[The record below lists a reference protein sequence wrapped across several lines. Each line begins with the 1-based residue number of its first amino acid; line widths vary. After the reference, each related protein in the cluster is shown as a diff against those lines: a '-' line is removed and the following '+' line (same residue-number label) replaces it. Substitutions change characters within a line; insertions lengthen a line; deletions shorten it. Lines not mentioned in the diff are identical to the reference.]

1 MSKQIEFLGTQDV
14 RVPSLHLDAPEA
26 VSWAVGETKELAD
39 EVAALFEGNPLFRL
53 VENGATATSATA
65 SAPATTAGAPSSATS
80 AVQGPSAPMVQ
91 PATAPVT
98 PTQLGG
104 SPVATVTTPADAA
117 ATTTSTAAASAD
129 PEVTHA

>member
-53 VENGATATSATA
+53 VENGATATSATTNA
-65 SAPATTAGAPSSATS
+65 STTATSATVNATS
-80 AVQGPSAPMVQ
+80 AVQGPPASTAQ
-91 PATAPVT
+91 PAVALGTTNP
-98 PTQLGG
+98 LGG

-117 ATTTSTAAASAD
+117 ATTTSTAAAAAD